1 MRVHYHD
8 WYFVYV
14 DDGAVVVGGAGLETG
29 QKQQQ

>member
-14 DDGAVVVGGAGLETG
+14 DDGVVVGGGGLETG
-29 QKQQQ
+29 QKLQQ